1 MPRMITGDIV
11 RSLLDYDPVSGVLV
25 WKSRE
30 GSDRGTHSWNAKHA
44 GKRAGG
50 SRGVYG
56 YRGVKI
62 LGKVYME
69 HRVIWLFVN
78 DEWPKI
84 DIDHINGDSEDNR
97 LENLRVA
104 TRTQNIQNQKC
115 RMDNL
120 AGLKGI
126 QWRSDMKKYHVRIT
140 VNGIRR
146 TVGWY
151 VDPNEAHA
159 AYCREAGVSFGEF
172 ARAA

>member
-62 LGKVYME
+62 LGKVYM
-69 HRVIWLFVN
+69 
-78 DEWPKI
+78 
-84 DIDHINGDSEDNR
+84 DHINGDSEDNR